1 MVISGRNPFA
11 LGVAGSMAGSG
22 TSANATSPGT
32 VFTHAVLAEAV
43 ASSYVS

>member
-11 LGVAGSMAGSG
+11 LGMAGSIAGSG
-22 TSANATSPGT
+22 TSANVTSLGT
-32 VFTHAVLAEAV
+32 VFTYAVLVEVV